1 MYLAFKALADQTRRE
16 ILTLLSRGD
25 MTAGEIAGHFD
36 MAWPSISHHLFI
48 LKRAELI
55 TCTRERQSF
64 IYSLNAEGLREII
77 LWLRSL
83 GEREE
88 VRQKI
93 LTQEEMEAY
102 SAAYQK
108 VCQKEKE

>member
-1 MYLAFKALADQTRRE
+1 
-16 ILTLLSRGD
+16 

-55 TCTRERQSF
+55 TCVREKQSF

-93 LTQEEMEAY
+93 LTKEEIETFN
-102 SAAYQK
+102 K
-108 VCQKEKE
+108 VYKKEKE

>member
-55 TCTRERQSF
+55 TCTREKQSF

-77 LWLRSL
+77 LWLWSL
-83 GEREE
+83 GKQEE

-93 LTQEEMEAY
+93 LTKEEIEAY
-102 SAAYQK
+102 DK
-108 VCQKEKE
+108 VHKKEEK